1 MDAVELTRTLIAFD
15 SRNPPGDEHDC
26 ATHLAALLQHHGF
39 EAAVHEFAPRRSS
52 VVAHRGDRAAGA
64 PLCLTGHLDTV
75 PLGAAEWSVD
85 PFAGEIRDGRLYGRG
100 ASDMKSGVAA
110 IVAAACRL
118 ADQLDGGPGISLV
131 LTAGE
136 ETGCEGAF
144 DLAARGALGAAG
156 ALLVAEPTG
165 NRPKVGH
172 KGALWLKGKALGR
185 TAHGSMPEHGDNALY
200 KAARAVTKLADF
212 GFNVAPHPHLGRATL
227 NVGTL
232 HGGLNVNSV
241 PDAAE
246 LGIDIRTLPGMDHA
260 VLREALAGYLGE
272 DVASLEAFVD
282 LGGVWTDPRDPWI
295 RDTMALLAPRLAEAP
310 AVEALPFFTDA
321 AALQPALGGVPT
333 LILGPGETHM
343 AHQTDEYCL
352 VERIPEAVA
361 MFEAIILRW
370 QESPAR

>member
-1 MDAVELTRTLIAFD
+1 VDAVELTRTLIAFD
-15 SRNPPGDEHDC
+15 SRNPPGDERAC
-26 ATHLAALLQHHGF
+26 AGHLAALLGDHGF
-39 EAAVHEFAPRRSS
+39 EVEIHDFAPKRSS
-52 VVAHRGDRAAGA
+52 VVARRGDPEAGP

-75 PLGAAEWSVD
+75 PLGVAEWSVD
-85 PFAGEIRDGRLYGRG
+85 PFAGEIREGRLYGRG

-110 IVAAACRL
+110 IVAAACHL
-118 ADQLDGGPGISLV
+118 VDGLEGNPGVTLV

-144 DLAARGALGAAG
+144 DLAARGALGRAG

-165 NRPKVGH
+165 NRPKIGH
-172 KGALWLKGKALGR
+172 KGALWLKGLARGH
-185 TAHGSMPEHGDNALY
+185 TAHGSMPEHGDNALH
-200 KAARAVTKLADF
+200 KAARAVTKLVDF

-246 LGIDIRTLPGMDHA
+246 LGVDIRTLPGMDHA
-260 VLREALAGYLGE
+260 ALREALAGYLGE
-272 DVASLEAFVD
+272 DLSSLEAFVD
-282 LGGVWTDPRDPWI
+282 LGGVWTDPDDPWI
-295 RDTMALLAPRLAEAP
+295 RDSLDLIAPRLTEPP

-321 AALQPALGGVPT
+321 AALQPAFGGVPT

-343 AHQTDEYCL
+343 AHQTDEYCI

-361 MFEAIILRW
+361 MIEAIIERW
-370 QESPAR
+370 QTLPR